1 MGMIVHKRN
10 ITRMGKT
17 LIERWADPNHL
28 AEVSA

>member
-1 MGMIVHKRN
+1 MIGNKRN

-17 LIERWADPNHL
+17 RIERRADPNRL

>member
-1 MGMIVHKRN
+1 MIGNKRK

-17 LIERWADPNHL
+17 LIERRADPNRL